1 LTAIRAD
8 QEKDYE
14 LGTPIALRAPEVIL
28 RAGYDCKIDIWA
40 VGCMVSDSC
49 GAAGCDILIMLQAFE
64 LLTGTWAFDPRGGS
78 GFSADDEHLARM
90 IELTG
95 QTFSPAMLDRSELRD
110 KFFNNDGEHNPCE

>member
-64 LLTGTWAFDPRGGS
+64 FLTGRSAFDPQGDS
-78 GFSADDEHLARM
+78 DFTIDDEYLAAM
-90 IELTG
+90 LKLTG
-95 QTFSPAMLDRSELRD
+95 QTFLLSMLGRSELRD
-110 KFFNNDGEHNPCE
+110 EMMVRIFYFR

>member
-78 GFSADDEHLARM
+78 GFSADDEHLAEDEVPILLWYIRERSRNHG
-90 IELTG
+90 IEA
-95 QTFSPAMLDRSELRD
+95 Q
-110 KFFNNDGEHNPCE
+110 PCCPW